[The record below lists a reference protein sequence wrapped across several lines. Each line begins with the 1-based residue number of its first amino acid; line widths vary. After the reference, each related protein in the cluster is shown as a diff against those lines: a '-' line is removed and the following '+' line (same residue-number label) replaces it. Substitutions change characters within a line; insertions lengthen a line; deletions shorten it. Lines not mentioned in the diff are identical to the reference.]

1 MVAPLLDAQ
10 SAAEFQAALH
20 QLQADIHARLYTDA
34 YQCWTVNRPA
44 GWKDSTD
51 VEAQALVESGTGR
64 LKANGAGG
72 PQTGEMVITI
82 ESPYRFTTL
91 ADAAIETG
99 HLLVING
106 QRLFRVDLPKR
117 AGETDLLMQVY
128 VTELFQTPMPGGA

>member
-1 MVAPLLDAQ
+1 MVARLLNAADA
-10 SAAEFQAALH
+10 AAFDAALQ
-20 QLQADIHARLYTDA
+20 QLQRDIHDFRHPDA
-34 YQCWTVNRPA
+34 YQCWRVNRPA

-128 VTELFQTPMPGGA
+128 VTELFQTPMPEGA